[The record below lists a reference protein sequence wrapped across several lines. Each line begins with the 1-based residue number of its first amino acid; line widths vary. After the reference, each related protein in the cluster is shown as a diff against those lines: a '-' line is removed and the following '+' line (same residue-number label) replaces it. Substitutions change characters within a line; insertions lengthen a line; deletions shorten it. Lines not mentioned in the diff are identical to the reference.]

1 MGNETRWHTPS
12 YPPIHLYTRSS
23 YELVGLLQSK
33 LSSYRGCGVVWS
45 TYTYAAPLG
54 PSDCFPRFQV
64 GIEYGARWY
73 LSKST
78 HMYPVSIVV
87 AVTDAEGISL

>member
-45 TYTYAAPLG
+45 TYTYAAPSAPVIVSL
-54 PSDCFPRFQV
+54 D
-64 GIEYGARWY
+64 
-73 LSKST
+73 SKSELN
-78 HMYPVSIVV
+78 MVPG
-87 AVTDAEGISL
+87 GIYLKVPICTQSP